1 MSFFLFYGWILFHY
15 MYVCVYIY
23 THTHIYVIV
32 YIYTIPLYVCIYTW
46 TIYTYSSAGK
56 ESTCNAGDLDLI
68 PGLGRSPGKGKSYPF
83 QYSGLENS
91 MDCRV
96 HGVAKSQTRL
106 SNFHSHFT
114 FHFLVNSAAMN
125 IGVQLSFQI
134 SVSSRH
140 MPRSG
145 IVGWYSNSIF
155 SFLRKLHTV
164 LHSGCT
170 SLSSHQ
176 QGRKL
181 PFSPH
186 LLQHLLLLFSR

>member
-1 MSFFLFYGWILFHY
+1 MWETWIWSLGWEDPLEKGKATHSSIL
-15 MYVCVYIY
+15 
-23 THTHIYVIV
+23 
-32 YIYTIPLYVCIYTW
+32 
-46 TIYTYSSAGK
+46 SQ
-56 ESTCNAGDLDLI
+56 
-68 PGLGRSPGKGKSYPF
+68 RSPWG
-83 QYSGLENS
+83 
-91 MDCRV
+91 RV

-125 IGVQLSFQI
+125 IGMQLYFQI

-145 IVGWYSNSIF
+145 IVGWYSNSMF

-170 SLSSHQ
+170 SLTSHQ

-186 LLQHLLLLFSR
+186 LLQHLLLLFSD